1 VIRRY
6 HLHLPGFIYLALV
19 LTIAVAAVNS
29 QNNLL
34 FWIFGVFFSGLLIS
48 GLISGIMMMG
58 LRVKRLDPQ
67 RGTVGSPLVVQYAL
81 HNRNRFIPVF
91 NVHVEE
97 SDKAGDATWQKVMS
111 MGDAWVMHIGP
122 RETVHGEVT
131 LWPRHRGEARFDRV
145 RVWTTFPFGLIKK
158 SITFSQ
164 PQHTYIH
171 PRLYQM
177 QHRVLDTVLLP
188 SLVGLKLSSQPGTGD
203 DYFGMREYRPGDSL
217 RHIAWKRTASR
228 DELISIERS
237 RPSPLRMR
245 VMLNLTK
252 STDSL
257 KGDDMTWEAA
267 RQLEERA
274 ISLAA
279 SLIHAAT
286 LAGYEVGL
294 AVLGSALS
302 SIPVR
307 GSHLHRN
314 RIMTHFA
321 SIDLDQPRIESH
333 VPDAERVAVVVIH
346 PYHVEPEV
354 GKASALHLSATQLSK
369 FTQQKIGVDVIPTSP
384 NGSRKK
390 RDGLSTECQKK
401 PQETAA

>member
-1 VIRRY
+1 MLI
-6 HLHLPGFIYLALV
+6 
-19 LTIAVAAVNS
+19 IAVAAVNS

-48 GLISGIMMMG
+48 GLTSGIMMMG
-58 LRVKRLDPQ
+58 LRIRRLDPQ
-67 RGTVGSPLVVQYAL
+67 RGTVGSPLVVQYEL
-81 HNRNRFIPVF
+81 HNRNRFIPIF

-97 SDKAGDATWQKVMS
+97 SDKAGDATWHRIMS
-111 MGDAWVMHIGP
+111 RGQAWVMHIGP

-145 RVWTTFPFGLIKK
+145 RVWTTFPFGLVKK

-177 QHRVLDTVLLP
+177 QHRILETVLLP

-217 RHIAWKRTASR
+217 RHIAWKRTATR

-257 KGDDMTWEAA
+257 INDDITWEAV

-294 AVLGSALS
+294 TVLGCPLA

-307 GSHLHRN
+307 RSHLHRN

-321 SIDLDQPRIESH
+321 SINLDLPRIESH

-346 PYHVEPEV
+346 PLHVEPDV
-354 GKASALHLSATQLSK
+354 GKANALHLSATQLSK
-369 FTQQKIGVDVIPTSP
+369 FTQQKIGVDVIPASL

-390 RDGLSTECQKK
+390 RGKLPTDRRGNL
-401 PQETAA
+401 QETAA